1 MATGSKTARRPRP
14 DEVDRA
20 LLDALQ
26 AGLTLTETPFIE
38 IGERLGIS
46 EEEVLRRTTR
56 LRDGGIVRQ
65 ISPIFDTRTLGYRSS
80 LVAAKYPRERL
91 FEAAATVSGHP
102 GVSHNYRR
110 THDFNLWFTVA
121 VSPDSL
127 LGLERTVDVLAEAT
141 DAVSM
146 RLLPTLDLYKIAVQL
161 DMRGGDERDKKE
173 APTRAPE
180 DRRSA
185 PPPPPGPEDRH
196 LIRVLQGDLPL
207 IHAPFVPLAK
217 AAGTDVTTLL
227 DALARFQELGFMRRF
242 AAILNHRRAGFGAN
256 GMAVWRAPEERL
268 DELGPQMAAFRH
280 VSHCY
285 RRPTYPDWP
294 YSVFTMVHARDQQQC
309 EETIEAIAAETGL
322 TNPDDRAVLYSTFEF
337 KKIRLEYFTPEYEEW
352 ERAALAEDPLPS
364 WTGAGTA

>member
-1 MATGSKTARRPRP
+1 MGTGQQAARRPRP

-26 AGLTLTETPFIE
+26 AGLALSEAPFAE
-38 IGERLGIS
+38 VGQQLEMS
-46 EEEVLRRTTR
+46 EDEVIARTAR
-56 LRDGGIVRQ
+56 LREGGIVRQ

-80 LVAAKYPRERL
+80 LVAAKYPADRL
-91 FEAAATVSGHP
+91 FDAAAIVSGHP

-121 VSPDSL
+121 VAPDSA
-127 LGLERTVDVLAEAT
+127 LGLERTVDALAEAT
-141 DAVSM
+141 NAESM

-173 APTRAPE
+173 APGRQPE
-180 DRRSA
+180 DRRSD
-185 PPPPPGPEDRH
+185 PPPPPDRADRH

-207 IHAPFVPLAK
+207 VPRPFAPLAE
-217 AAGTDVTTLL
+217 AAGTDVVTLL

-256 GMAVWRAPEERL
+256 GMAVWRAPEDEL
-268 DELGPQMAAFRH
+268 DEIGPRMAAFRH

-294 YSVFTMVHARDQQQC
+294 YSVFTMVHARDREQC
-309 EETIEAIAAETGL
+309 EETIAAIAQETGL
-322 TNPDDRAVLYSTFEF
+322 TEPADRAVLYSTYEF
-337 KKIRLEYFTPEYEEW
+337 KKIRLEYFTPDYEAW
-352 ERAALAEDPLPS
+352 EQAALSGSPLPR
-364 WTGAGTA
+364 WTRSGSE

>member
-1 MATGSKTARRPRP
+1 MATGQKASPRPRP

-26 AGLTLTETPFIE
+26 AGLTLSETPFAE
-38 IGERLGIS
+38 VGQRLEIS
-46 EEEVLRRTTR
+46 EDEVISRTAR
-56 LRDGGIVRQ
+56 LREGGIVRQ

-80 LVAAKYPRERL
+80 LVAAKYPSDRL
-91 FEAAATVSGHP
+91 FDAAAIVSGHP

-121 VSPDSL
+121 VSPDSE
-127 LGLERTVDVLAEAT
+127 LGLERTVEVLSEAT
-141 DAVSM
+141 SAESM

-173 APTRAPE
+173 KPARDPE
-180 DRRSA
+180 DRRSD
-185 PPPPPGPEDRH
+185 PPPPPSEADRQ

-207 IHAPFVPLAK
+207 IPQPFAPLAQ
-217 AAGTDVTTLL
+217 AAGTDVTSIL
-227 DALARFQELGFMRRF
+227 DALSRFQELGFMRRF

-256 GMAVWRAPEERL
+256 GMAVWRAPEEQL
-268 DELGPQMAAFRH
+268 DEIGPRMAAFRH

-309 EETIEAIAAETGL
+309 EETIAAIAAETGL
-322 TNPDDRAVLYSTFEF
+322 TDPADRAILYSTYEF
-337 KKIRLEYFTPEYEEW
+337 KKIRLEYFTPDYESW
-352 ERAALAEDPLPS
+352 ERAAAAGDPLPRWARS
-364 WTGAGTA
+364 GSE

>member
-1 MATGSKTARRPRP
+1 MATGQTTSPRPRP

-26 AGLTLTETPFIE
+26 AGLALSETPFTEVARQLQIPE
-38 IGERLGIS
+38 DEVIS
-46 EEEVLRRTTR
+46 RTAR
-56 LRDGGIVRQ
+56 LREGGIVRQ

-80 LVAAKYPRERL
+80 LVAAKYPAERL
-91 FEAAATVSGHP
+91 FDAAAIVSGHP

-121 VSPDSL
+121 VPPDSE
-127 LGLERTVDVLAEAT
+127 LGLERTVDILAEAT
-141 DAVSM
+141 SAESM

-173 APTRAPE
+173 KPRREPE
-180 DRRSA
+180 DRRSD
-185 PPPPPGPEDRH
+185 PPPPPSEADRH

-207 IHAPFVPLAK
+207 IHRPFAPLAES
-217 AAGTDVTTLL
+217 ANTDVVTLL
-227 DALARFQELGFMRRF
+227 DALSRFQELGFMRRF

-256 GMAVWRAPEERL
+256 GMAVWRAPEDQL
-268 DELGPQMAAFRH
+268 DEIGPRMAAFRH

-294 YSVFTMVHARDQQQC
+294 YSVFTMVHARDREQC
-309 EETIEAIAAETGL
+309 EETIDAIGAETGL
-322 TNPDDRAVLYSTFEF
+322 TNPEDRAILYSTYEF
-337 KKIRLEYFTPEYEEW
+337 KKIRLEYFTPQYEQW
-352 ERAALAEDPLPS
+352 EHAALAGDPLPR
-364 WTGAGTA
+364 WTRSESE